1 MWCALKCRR
10 GEEENIMDACRK
22 RIPRETMRDIFV
34 FTYDRLRRYEGEW
47 HMETKLMFPDY
58 VFLETED
65 IQRLSQE
72 LEPYREFVQVLE
84 GSDMLWRVCPQE
96 ERFLRRLCGNGHHL
110 SMSRGYIMDGRTY
123 VTRGPLKGLERQ
135 IRKIDRH
142 KRIARIEAPEVSG
155 EDASDLR
162 LPVVAGLEIVSKN

>member
-22 RIPRETMRDIFV
+22 RIPRETMQDIFV

-65 IQRLSQE
+65 IQRLSEE

-110 SMSRGYIMDGRTY
+110 SMSSGYIMVGRTY
-123 VTRGPLKGLERQ
+123 VTRGPLKGLGRQ
-135 IRKIDRH
+135 VRKIDRH

>member
-22 RIPRETMRDIFV
+22 RIPRETMQDIFV

-65 IQRLSQE
+65 IQRLSEE

-142 KRIARIEAPEVSG
+142 RRIARIEAPEVSG

>member
-22 RIPRETMRDIFV
+22 RIPREMMQDIFV

-65 IQRLSQE
+65 IQRLSEE

>member
-22 RIPRETMRDIFV
+22 RIPRETMQDIFV

-65 IQRLSQE
+65 IQRLSEE

>member
-22 RIPRETMRDIFV
+22 RIPRETMQDIFV

-58 VFLETED
+58 VFLETDD
-65 IQRLSQE
+65 IQQLSDE
-72 LEPYREFVQVLE
+72 LEPYREFVHVLE

-96 ERFLRRLCGNGHHL
+96 ETFLRQLCGKAHHL

>member
-22 RIPRETMRDIFV
+22 RIPRETMQDIFV

-65 IQRLSQE
+65 IQRLSEE

-142 KRIARIEAPEVSG
+142 KRIARIEAPEVSE

>member
-22 RIPRETMRDIFV
+22 RIPRETMQDIFV

-65 IQRLSQE
+65 IQRLSEE

-142 KRIARIEAPEVSG
+142 KRIARIEAPEVSW

>member
-10 GEEENIMDACRK
+10 GEEEYIMDACRK
-22 RIPRETMRDIFV
+22 RIPRETMQDIFV

-65 IQRLSQE
+65 IQRLSEE

-123 VTRGPLKGLERQ
+123 VTRGPLRGLERQ

>member
-22 RIPRETMRDIFV
+22 RIPRETMQDIFV

-65 IQRLSQE
+65 IQRLSEE

-142 KRIARIEAPEVSG
+142 KRIARIEAPEVFG

>member
-22 RIPRETMRDIFV
+22 RIPRETMQDIFV

-65 IQRLSQE
+65 IQRLSEE

-162 LPVVAGLEIVSKN
+162 LPVVAGPEIVSKN

>member
-22 RIPRETMRDIFV
+22 RMPRETMQDIFV

-65 IQRLSQE
+65 IQRLSEE

-84 GSDMLWRVCPQE
+84 RSDMLWRVCPQE

>member
-22 RIPRETMRDIFV
+22 RIPRETMQDIFV

-65 IQRLSQE
+65 IQRLSEE

-142 KRIARIEAPEVSG
+142 KRIARIEAPEGSG